1 MDDWQNDLPRVLR
14 LLARILG
21 DVAAAV
27 LAGMMLMTVYDIVA
41 RSLGFGSLEPVIE
54 LTTMGVVIVAS
65 AGLAITTIKAGHVV
79 IDLFTRAN
87 RDETNRRIDAFW
99 LVVMAAMLGFMG
111 VLAFRE
117 GMTLHGYH
125 MTTEILRWSVLTY
138 YIPPVFGW
146 VLTAVIALWIAW
158 SVFLRR
164 R

>member
-1 MDDWQNDLPRVLR
+1 MEDWRNDAPRLMR
-14 LLARILG
+14 LLSRILA
-21 DVAAAV
+21 DVAGAV

-65 AGLAITTIKAGHVV
+65 AGLAITTLKAGHVV
-79 IDLFTRAN
+79 IDLFTRN
-87 RDETNRRIDAFW
+87 NKPETNRRIDAFW
-99 LVVMAAMLGFMG
+99 LIVMAVMLGFMA

-125 MTTEILRWSVLTY
+125 MTTEILRWSVLAY

-146 VLTAVIALWIAW
+146 VLTAVLCLWIVW

-164 R
+164 K

>member
-65 AGLAITTIKAGHVV
+65 AGLAITTIKAG
-79 IDLFTRAN
+79 T
-87 RDETNRRIDAFW
+87 W
-99 LVVMAAMLGFMG
+99 
-111 VLAFRE
+111 
-117 GMTLHGYH
+117 
-125 MTTEILRWSVLTY
+125 
-138 YIPPVFGW
+138 
-146 VLTAVIALWIAW
+146 
-158 SVFLRR
+158 
-164 R
+164 